1 MAVLK
6 RVIGDLRPLILG
18 RWIMLLLVL
27 AMSIGLKAD
36 EPAGERL
43 KVGLVLGGGG
53 AKGAAEIG
61 ALKVIEEVGIPIDY
75 IAGTSIGSIVGGLY
89 AMDVRSR
96 QLDSLFVNQDW
107 LQLFTNNVR
116 EFLGRVTHQKHFHE
130 LRIPFRCVAADVN
143 ANEEVVMSEGLLCDA
158 MRASMSI
165 PGVFKPVIQNG
176 RMLMDGG
183 LLNNLPVDVVK
194 AMGADVVI
202 AIDLQQKQ
210 HKDREFSLK
219 DLLGID
225 GPLNWLVERPDW
237 KKYNANRKAVDVYIH
252 PMLDGFGASD
262 FNKTDIRQMIEL
274 GYEAG
279 MKAREELIA
288 LKRRIY
294 SGR

>member
-1 MAVLK
+1 
-6 RVIGDLRPLILG
+6 
-18 RWIMLLLVL
+18 MLLLMLTV
-27 AMSIGLKAD
+27 SIGMKAD
-36 EPAGERL
+36 EPTGERL

-116 EFLGRVTHQKHFHE
+116 EFLGRVTQQKHFNE

-219 DLLGID
+219 ELLGID

-279 MKAREELIA
+279 VKAREELIA

>member
-1 MAVLK
+1 
-6 RVIGDLRPLILG
+6 
-18 RWIMLLLVL
+18 MLLLMLTV
-27 AMSIGLKAD
+27 SIGMKAD

-237 KKYNANRKAVDVYIH
+237 KKYNANRKAVHVYIH

-279 MKAREELIA
+279 VKAREELIA

>member
-1 MAVLK
+1 
-6 RVIGDLRPLILG
+6 
-18 RWIMLLLVL
+18 MLLLMLTV
-27 AMSIGLKAD
+27 SIGMKAD

-279 MKAREELIA
+279 VKAREELIA

>member
-1 MAVLK
+1 
-6 RVIGDLRPLILG
+6 
-18 RWIMLLLVL
+18 MLLLMLTV
-27 AMSIGLKAD
+27 SIGMKAD
-36 EPAGERL
+36 EPTGERL

-219 DLLGID
+219 SLFGID

-279 MKAREELIA
+279 VKAREELIA

>member
-1 MAVLK
+1 
-6 RVIGDLRPLILG
+6 
-18 RWIMLLLVL
+18 MLLLMLTV
-27 AMSIGLKAD
+27 SIGMKAD

-165 PGVFKPVIQNG
+165 PGVFNPVIQNG

-262 FNKTDIRQMIEL
+262 FNKADIRQMIEL

-279 MKAREELIA
+279 VKAREELIA

>member
-1 MAVLK
+1 M
-6 RVIGDLRPLILG
+6 
-18 RWIMLLLVL
+18 LVL
-27 AMSIGLKAD
+27 MLMLSVGMMAD
-36 EPAGERL
+36 EPDGERL

-89 AMDVRSR
+89 AMGTSSH

-107 LQLFTNNVR
+107 VGLFTNNVR
-116 EFLGRVTHQKHFHE
+116 DFLFRVTRQKHFDE
-130 LRIPFRCVAADVN
+130 LEIPFRCVAADIN
-143 ANEEVVMSEGLLCDA
+143 NNEEVVMSQGLVCDA

-165 PGVFKPVIQNG
+165 PGVFKPVIQDG

-219 DLLGID
+219 SLLGID

-237 KKYNANRKAVDVYIH
+237 KKYNANRRAADVYIH
-252 PMLDGFGASD
+252 PMLDGYGASD
-262 FNKTDIRQMIEL
+262 FNKTDIRQMITL
-274 GYEAG
+274 GYEAA
-279 MKAREELIA
+279 MNARDELVD
-288 LKRRIY
+288 LKRRIMADD
-294 SGR
+294 

>member
-1 MAVLK
+1 M
-6 RVIGDLRPLILG
+6 
-18 RWIMLLLVL
+18 LVL
-27 AMSIGLKAD
+27 MLMLSVGMMAD
-36 EPAGERL
+36 EPDGERL

-61 ALKVIEEVGIPIDY
+61 ALKVIEEVGIPIDF

-89 AMDVRSR
+89 AMGTSSH

-107 LQLFTNNVR
+107 VGLFTNNVR
-116 EFLGRVTHQKHFHE
+116 DFLFRVTRQKHFDE
-130 LRIPFRCVAADVN
+130 LEIPFRCVAADIN
-143 ANEEVVMSEGLLCDA
+143 NNEEVVMSQGLVCDA

-165 PGVFKPVIQNG
+165 PGVFKPVIQDG

-219 DLLGID
+219 SLLGID

-237 KKYNANRKAVDVYIH
+237 KKYNANRRAADVYIH
-252 PMLDGFGASD
+252 PMLDGYGASD
-262 FNKTDIRQMIEL
+262 FNKTDIRQMITL
-274 GYEAG
+274 GYEAA
-279 MKAREELIA
+279 MNARDELVD
-288 LKRRIY
+288 LKRRIMADD
-294 SGR
+294 

>member
-1 MAVLK
+1 
-6 RVIGDLRPLILG
+6 
-18 RWIMLLLVL
+18 MLLLVL
-27 AMSIGLKAD
+27 TMSIGMKAD

-210 HKDREFSLK
+210 HKDREFF
-219 DLLGID
+219 
-225 GPLNWLVERPDW
+225 
-237 KKYNANRKAVDVYIH
+237 YIH

-279 MKAREELIA
+279 VKAREELIA

>member
-1 MAVLK
+1 
-6 RVIGDLRPLILG
+6 
-18 RWIMLLLVL
+18 MLLLMLTV
-27 AMSIGLKAD
+27 SIGMKAD
-36 EPAGERL
+36 EPTGERL

-116 EFLGRVTHQKHFHE
+116 EFLGRVTHQKHFKE

-279 MKAREELIA
+279 VKAREELIA
-288 LKRRIY
+288 LKLRIY

>member
-1 MAVLK
+1 
-6 RVIGDLRPLILG
+6 
-18 RWIMLLLVL
+18 MLLLMLTV
-27 AMSIGLKAD
+27 SIGMKAD

-279 MKAREELIA
+279 VKAREELMA

>member
-1 MAVLK
+1 
-6 RVIGDLRPLILG
+6 
-18 RWIMLLLVL
+18 MLLLVL
-27 AMSIGLKAD
+27 TMSIGIKAD

-116 EFLGRVTHQKHFHE
+116 EFLGRVTHQKHFNE

-279 MKAREELIA
+279 VKAREELIA

>member
-1 MAVLK
+1 
-6 RVIGDLRPLILG
+6 
-18 RWIMLLLVL
+18 MLLLVL
-27 AMSIGLKAD
+27 TMSIGMKAD

-89 AMDVRSR
+89 AMDVPSR

-279 MKAREELIA
+279 VKAREELIA

>member
-1 MAVLK
+1 
-6 RVIGDLRPLILG
+6 
-18 RWIMLLLVL
+18 MLLLML
-27 AMSIGLKAD
+27 TMSIGMKAD
-36 EPAGERL
+36 EPTGERL

-279 MKAREELIA
+279 VKAREERMA

>member
-1 MAVLK
+1 
-6 RVIGDLRPLILG
+6 
-18 RWIMLLLVL
+18 MLLLMLTV
-27 AMSIGLKAD
+27 SIGMKAD
-36 EPAGERL
+36 EPTGERL

-116 EFLGRVTHQKHFHE
+116 EFLGRVTHQKHFNE

-143 ANEEVVMSEGLLCDA
+143 ANKEVVMSEGLLCDA

-279 MKAREELIA
+279 VKAREELIA

>member
-1 MAVLK
+1 
-6 RVIGDLRPLILG
+6 
-18 RWIMLLLVL
+18 MLLLMLTV
-27 AMSIGLKAD
+27 SIGMKAD

-210 HKDREFSLK
+210 HKDRESSLK

-262 FNKTDIRQMIEL
+262 FNKADIRQMIEL

-279 MKAREELIA
+279 VKAREELIA

>member
-1 MAVLK
+1 
-6 RVIGDLRPLILG
+6 
-18 RWIMLLLVL
+18 MLLLVL
-27 AMSIGLKAD
+27 TMSIGIKAD

-279 MKAREELIA
+279 VKAREELIA
-288 LKRRIY
+288 LKRCIY

>member
-1 MAVLK
+1 
-6 RVIGDLRPLILG
+6 
-18 RWIMLLLVL
+18 
-27 AMSIGLKAD
+27 
-36 EPAGERL
+36 
-43 KVGLVLGGGG
+43 
-53 AKGAAEIG
+53 
-61 ALKVIEEVGIPIDY
+61 
-75 IAGTSIGSIVGGLY
+75 
-89 AMDVRSR
+89 MDVRSS

-279 MKAREELIA
+279 VKAREELIA

>member
-1 MAVLK
+1 M
-6 RVIGDLRPLILG
+6 I
-18 RWIMLLLVL
+18 LLLVL
-27 AMSIGLKAD
+27 TVSIGMKAD

-279 MKAREELIA
+279 VKAREELIA

>member
-1 MAVLK
+1 
-6 RVIGDLRPLILG
+6 
-18 RWIMLLLVL
+18 MLLLVL
-27 AMSIGLKAD
+27 TMSIGMKAD

-89 AMDVRSR
+89 AMDVRAR

-279 MKAREELIA
+279 VKAREELIA

>member
-1 MAVLK
+1 
-6 RVIGDLRPLILG
+6 
-18 RWIMLLLVL
+18 MLLLMLTV
-27 AMSIGLKAD
+27 SIGMKAD

-116 EFLGRVTHQKHFHE
+116 EFLGRVTHQKHFNE

-219 DLLGID
+219 ELLGID

-279 MKAREELIA
+279 VKAREELIA
-288 LKRRIY
+288 LKLRIY

>member
-1 MAVLK
+1 M
-6 RVIGDLRPLILG
+6 
-18 RWIMLLLVL
+18 LVL
-27 AMSIGLKAD
+27 TMSIGMKAD

-130 LRIPFRCVAADVN
+130 LRIPFRCVAADIN

-279 MKAREELIA
+279 VKAREELIA

>member
-1 MAVLK
+1 
-6 RVIGDLRPLILG
+6 
-18 RWIMLLLVL
+18 MLLLVL
-27 AMSIGLKAD
+27 TMSIGMKAD

-219 DLLGID
+219 ELLGID

-279 MKAREELIA
+279 VKAREELIA

>member
-1 MAVLK
+1 M
-6 RVIGDLRPLILG
+6 
-18 RWIMLLLVL
+18 LVL
-27 AMSIGLKAD
+27 MLMLSVGMMAD
-36 EPAGERL
+36 EPDGERL

-89 AMDVRSR
+89 AMGTSSY

-107 LQLFTNNVR
+107 VGLFTNNVR
-116 EFLGRVTHQKHFHE
+116 DFLFHVTRQKHFDE
-130 LRIPFRCVAADVN
+130 LEIPFRCVAADIN
-143 ANEEVVMSEGLLCDA
+143 NNEEVVMSQGLVCDA

-165 PGVFKPVIQNG
+165 PGVFKPVIQDG

-219 DLLGID
+219 SLFGID

-237 KKYNANRKAVDVYIH
+237 KNITPTVGRLTFI
-252 PMLDGFGASD
+252 F
-262 FNKTDIRQMIEL
+262 IRCSTAMVRAISTRL
-274 GYEAG
+274 T
-279 MKAREELIA
+279 
-288 LKRRIY
+288 

>member
-1 MAVLK
+1 MRRL
-6 RVIGDLRPLILG
+6 
-18 RWIMLLLVL
+18 MLVL
-27 AMSIGLKAD
+27 MLMLSVGMMAD
-36 EPAGERL
+36 EPDGERL

-61 ALKVIEEVGIPIDY
+61 ALKVIEEVGIPIDF
-75 IAGTSIGSIVGGLY
+75 IAGTSIGSIVGGLF
-89 AMDVRSR
+89 AMGTSSH

-107 LQLFTNNVR
+107 VGLFTNNVR
-116 EFLGRVTHQKHFHE
+116 DFLFRVTRQKHFDE
-130 LRIPFRCVAADVN
+130 LEIPFRCVAADIN
-143 ANEEVVMSEGLLCDA
+143 NNEEVVMSQGLVCDA

-165 PGVFKPVIQNG
+165 PGVFKPVIQDG

-219 DLLGID
+219 SLLGID

-237 KKYNANRKAVDVYIH
+237 KKYNANRRAADVYIH
-252 PMLDGFGASD
+252 PMLDGYGASD
-262 FNKTDIRQMIEL
+262 FNKTDIRQMITL
-274 GYEAG
+274 GYEAA
-279 MKAREELIA
+279 MNARDELVD
-288 LKRRIY
+288 LKRRIMADD
-294 SGR
+294 

>member
-6 RVIGDLRPLILG
+6 SRAVMRRL
-18 RWIMLLLVL
+18 MLVL
-27 AMSIGLKAD
+27 MLMLSVGMMAD
-36 EPAGERL
+36 EPDGERL

-61 ALKVIEEVGIPIDY
+61 ALKVIEEVGIPIDF

-89 AMDVRSR
+89 AMGTSSH

-107 LQLFTNNVR
+107 VGLFTNNVR
-116 EFLGRVTHQKHFHE
+116 DFLFRVTRQKHFDE
-130 LRIPFRCVAADVN
+130 LEIPFRCVAADIN
-143 ANEEVVMSEGLLCDA
+143 NNEEVVMSQGLVCDA

-165 PGVFKPVIQNG
+165 PGVFKPVIQDG

-219 DLLGID
+219 SLLGID

-237 KKYNANRKAVDVYIH
+237 KKYNANRRAADVYIH
-252 PMLDGFGASD
+252 PMLDGYGASD
-262 FNKTDIRQMIEL
+262 FNKTDIRQMITL
-274 GYEAG
+274 GYEAA
-279 MKAREELIA
+279 MNARDELVD
-288 LKRRIY
+288 LKRRIMADD
-294 SGR
+294 

>member
-1 MAVLK
+1 
-6 RVIGDLRPLILG
+6 
-18 RWIMLLLVL
+18 MLLLMLTV
-27 AMSIGLKAD
+27 SIGMKAD

-237 KKYNANRKAVDVYIH
+237 KKYNANRRAADVYIH
-252 PMLDGFGASD
+252 PMLDGYGASD
-262 FNKTDIRQMIEL
+262 FNKTDIRQMITI
-274 GYEAG
+274 GYEAA
-279 MKAREELIA
+279 MNARDELVD
-288 LKRRIY
+288 LKRRIMADD
-294 SGR
+294 

>member
-1 MAVLK
+1 M
-6 RVIGDLRPLILG
+6 
-18 RWIMLLLVL
+18 LVL
-27 AMSIGLKAD
+27 MLVLSVGMMAD
-36 EPAGERL
+36 EPDGERL

-89 AMDVRSR
+89 AMGTSSH

-107 LQLFTNNVR
+107 VGLFTNNVR
-116 EFLGRVTHQKHFHE
+116 DFLFRVTRQKHFDE
-130 LRIPFRCVAADVN
+130 LEIPFRCVAADIN
-143 ANEEVVMSEGLLCDA
+143 NNEEVVMSQGLVCDA

-165 PGVFKPVIQNG
+165 PGVFKPVIQDG

-219 DLLGID
+219 SLLGID

-237 KKYNANRKAVDVYIH
+237 KKYNANRRAADVYIH
-252 PMLDGFGASD
+252 PMLDGYGASD
-262 FNKTDIRQMIEL
+262 FNKTDIRQMITI
-274 GYEAG
+274 GYEAA
-279 MKAREELIA
+279 MNARDELVD
-288 LKRRIY
+288 LKRRIMADD
-294 SGR
+294 

>member
-1 MAVLK
+1 
-6 RVIGDLRPLILG
+6 
-18 RWIMLLLVL
+18 MLLLVL
-27 AMSIGLKAD
+27 TMSIGMKAD

-279 MKAREELIA
+279 VKAREELIA
-288 LKRRIY
+288 LKRCIY

>member
-1 MAVLK
+1 
-6 RVIGDLRPLILG
+6 
-18 RWIMLLLVL
+18 MLLLVL
-27 AMSIGLKAD
+27 TMSIGMKAD

-61 ALKVIEEVGIPIDY
+61 ALKVIEEVGVPIDY

-279 MKAREELIA
+279 VKAREELIA

>member
-1 MAVLK
+1 
-6 RVIGDLRPLILG
+6 
-18 RWIMLLLVL
+18 
-27 AMSIGLKAD
+27 
-36 EPAGERL
+36 
-43 KVGLVLGGGG
+43 
-53 AKGAAEIG
+53 
-61 ALKVIEEVGIPIDY
+61 
-75 IAGTSIGSIVGGLY
+75 
-89 AMDVRSR
+89 MDVRSR

-202 AIDLQQKQ
+202 AIDLTQNKHDD
-210 HKDREFSLK
+210 HKEKSLWSQLSL
-219 DLLGID
+219 DALADIFLT
-225 GPLNWLVERPDW
+225 RPD
-237 KKYNANRKAVDVYIH
+237 KAKYDANCEVVDVYIN
-252 PMLDGFGASD
+252 PRLDGCDALSFQPD
-262 FNKTDIRQMIEL
+262 KIDKMIRIGEQT
-274 GYEAG
+274 G
-279 MKAREELIA
+279 KKHRKA
-288 LKRRIY
+288 LKRLKKKIQQ
-294 SGR
+294 

>member
-1 MAVLK
+1 MKLQ
-6 RVIGDLRPLILG
+6 RLLILL
-18 RWIMLLLVL
+18 ISLCCLSPTL
-27 AMSIGLKAD
+27 
-36 EPAGERL
+36 PARQ
-43 KVGLVLGGGG
+43 KIGLVLGGGG

-89 AMDVRSR
+89 AMDVRSP

-116 EFLGRVTHQKHFHE
+116 EFLGRVTHQKYFHE

-279 MKAREELIA
+279 VKAREELIA

>member
-1 MAVLK
+1 
-6 RVIGDLRPLILG
+6 
-18 RWIMLLLVL
+18 MLLLVL
-27 AMSIGLKAD
+27 TMSIGMKAD

>member
-1 MAVLK
+1 
-6 RVIGDLRPLILG
+6 
-18 RWIMLLLVL
+18 MLLLML
-27 AMSIGLKAD
+27 TMSIGMKAD

-89 AMDVRSR
+89 AMDVRAR

-279 MKAREELIA
+279 VKAREELIA

>member
-1 MAVLK
+1 
-6 RVIGDLRPLILG
+6 
-18 RWIMLLLVL
+18 MLLLVL
-27 AMSIGLKAD
+27 TMSIGMKAD

-210 HKDREFSLK
+210 HKDRDFSLK

-279 MKAREELIA
+279 VKAREELIA

>member
-1 MAVLK
+1 
-6 RVIGDLRPLILG
+6 
-18 RWIMLLLVL
+18 MLLLVL
-27 AMSIGLKAD
+27 TMSIGMKAD

-237 KKYNANRKAVDVYIH
+237 KKYNANRRAADVYIH
-252 PMLDGFGASD
+252 PMLDGYGASD
-262 FNKTDIRQMIEL
+262 FNKTDIRQMITI
-274 GYEAG
+274 GYEAA
-279 MKAREELIA
+279 MNARDELVD
-288 LKRRIY
+288 LKRRIMADD
-294 SGR
+294 

>member
-1 MAVLK
+1 
-6 RVIGDLRPLILG
+6 
-18 RWIMLLLVL
+18 MLLLMLTV
-27 AMSIGLKAD
+27 SIGMKAD

-262 FNKTDIRQMIEL
+262 FNKADIRQMIEL

-279 MKAREELIA
+279 VKAREELIA

>member
-1 MAVLK
+1 MI
-6 RVIGDLRPLILG
+6 R
-18 RWIMLLLVL
+18 RWMILVL
-27 AMSIGLKAD
+27 VLTMSIGMKAD

-130 LRIPFRCVAADVN
+130 LRIPFRCVAADIN

-279 MKAREELIA
+279 VKAREELIA

>member
-1 MAVLK
+1 
-6 RVIGDLRPLILG
+6 
-18 RWIMLLLVL
+18 MLLLVL
-27 AMSIGLKAD
+27 TMSIGMKAD

-279 MKAREELIA
+279 VKAREELIA